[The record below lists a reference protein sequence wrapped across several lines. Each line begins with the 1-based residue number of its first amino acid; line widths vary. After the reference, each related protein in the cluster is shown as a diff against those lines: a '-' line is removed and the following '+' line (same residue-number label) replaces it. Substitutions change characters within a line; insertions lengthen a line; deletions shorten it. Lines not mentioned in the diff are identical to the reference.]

1 MEEKGTARQLPRRNS
16 AYAKQEYWEESESL
30 EKSRLLSLLRLFLLL
45 LTCADAPRARGVSF
59 PLLSLQLF
67 LLSLHFSP
75 ILWVP
80 GLFCVFR
87 FAAEKHYEWLESPE
101 SLLPLLLPL
110 LRPSMLVLTV
120 GCGNSELSDA
130 LVASGMPFVF
140 NLDFSRTVLQAK
152 RRHERE
158 CIRKYLSSPSPPSAS
173 SSPSPPSSSSSP
185 SSSPSPSSPRSPPL
199 PPVMEYLCADMT
211 RLEFLRANAFD
222 VVRPETPGRKKRRL
236 RTGEESVSSLLPL
249 LPRSLPASA
258 FSFVLFSDL
267 LSVLWRLVPSLFPP
281 SAVLA
286 LSSPNAASSSSRFSA
301 LLCLSSPPVGDCR
314 VLFLRFFF
322 FSSQIDKAAM
332 DALMTEEGSVWEPR
346 ISVRQA
352 ADGYLAGVGRCLKPG
367 GLFIQI
373 TFQQPHFR

>member
-16 AYAKQEYWEESESL
+16 AYAKQEYWEE
-30 EKSRLLSLLRLFLLL
+30 
-45 LTCADAPRARGVSF
+45 
-59 PLLSLQLF
+59 
-67 LLSLHFSP
+67 
-75 ILWVP
+75 
-80 GLFCVFR
+80 R

-140 NLDFSRTVLQAK
+140 NLDFSRTVLHTK

-158 CIRKYLSSPSPPSAS
+158 CIRKYLSSPSPPSS
-173 SSPSPPSSSSSP
+173 SSPSPSSPRSPSSSSR
-185 SSSPSPSSPRSPPL
+185 SPSSPRSPPL

-222 VVRPETPGRKKRRL
+222 VV
-236 RTGEESVSSLLPL
+236 
-249 LPRSLPASA
+249 
-258 FSFVLFSDL
+258 
-267 LSVLWRLVPSLFPP
+267 
-281 SAVLA
+281 
-286 LSSPNAASSSSRFSA
+286 
-301 LLCLSSPPVGDCR
+301 
-314 VLFLRFFF
+314 
-322 FSSQIDKAAM
+322 IDKAAM

-373 TFQQPHFR
+373 TFQQPHFRRRYLLNRFSLDLNEDAECEDGRPAPGEWISAKAKNFPLKNLPAKWQFSESYGWAFFHTDIEKNTPGCFSNFFFLAEKTV

>member
-16 AYAKQEYWEESESL
+16 AYAKQEYWEE
-30 EKSRLLSLLRLFLLL
+30 
-45 LTCADAPRARGVSF
+45 
-59 PLLSLQLF
+59 
-67 LLSLHFSP
+67 
-75 ILWVP
+75 
-80 GLFCVFR
+80 R

-140 NLDFSRTVLQAK
+140 NLDFSRTVLHAK
-152 RRHERE
+152 
-158 CIRKYLSSPSPPSAS
+158 L
-173 SSPSPPSSSSSP
+173 
-185 SSSPSPSSPRSPPL
+185 
-199 PPVMEYLCADMT
+199 
-211 RLEFLRANAFD
+211 
-222 VVRPETPGRKKRRL
+222 
-236 RTGEESVSSLLPL
+236 
-249 LPRSLPASA
+249 
-258 FSFVLFSDL
+258 
-267 LSVLWRLVPSLFPP
+267 
-281 SAVLA
+281 LA
-286 LSSPNAASSSSRFSA
+286 LSSPNAASSCSRFSA

-314 VLFLRFFF
+314 VLFLRFFS

-373 TFQQPHFR
+373 TFQQPHFRR